1 MEAKDVYCE
10 EVWERKLKP
19 ILDIA
24 DMLYILESSK
34 ERKIIFPQ
42 RKIDTLGSQIDTIDL
57 IKYQRIKEKCYERLE
72 GIQDTY
78 LRLQER
84 LEQNGGFN

>member
-34 ERKIIFPQ
+34 ERKNNFSTKKD
-42 RKIDTLGSQIDTIDL
+42 RYFRFSNR
-57 IKYQRIKEKCYERLE
+57 YNR
-72 GIQDTY
+72 
-78 LRLQER
+78 
-84 LEQNGGFN
+84 FN